1 MKKVF
6 RLLVAAMLVGGWGLA
21 ALSLHVVRSPGS
33 PQWLGRI
40 TLLPKDRITWRQT
53 WVDTTKWTSV
63 DLVRNAAVVERIHKA
78 QKDNVLR
85 HVSGAVEPVAPS
97 PVKVEM
103 VEHAAGQATPAVPQP
118 EKKRSIFE
126 E

>member
-6 RLLVAAMLVGGWGLA
+6 RLLVAALLIGGWTLA
-21 ALSLHVVRSPGS
+21 ALSLHVVRSPGN

-40 TLLPKDRITWRQT
+40 TLLPKDRITYRQT

-63 DLVRNAAVVERIHKA
+63 DLAKNAAVVERIQGA
-78 QKDNVLR
+78 QKGDVLR
-85 HVSGAVEPVAPS
+85 HVSDPVTPAAPAN
-97 PVKVEM
+97 VEM
-103 VEHAAGQATPAVPQP
+103 VEHRTAQPTPAAPEP